1 MLLNSNKALAGVS
14 MLSALSVIVL
24 MSGAYFFTNTFFF
37 TALAAYLVGYSV
49 NKYNL
54 KYGSMQLVVCT
65 ILDAFLN
72 PDKVNWM
79 LYLALGSYLIICEWI
94 FRKWNRIVDIRKKM
108 RRQLVYNCIVFN
120 VMYIPVIVLFQ
131 EILMGEKAKEVLPEN
146 ATLCVVILWV
156 LGQVGW
162 LIYDKAY
169 RVFFQTLQR
178 RKL

>member
-1 MLLNSNKALAGVS
+1 
-14 MLSALSVIVL
+14 
-24 MSGAYFFTNTFFF
+24 
-37 TALAAYLVGYSV
+37 
-49 NKYNL
+49 
-54 KYGSMQLVVCT
+54 
-65 ILDAFLN
+65 
-72 PDKVNWM
+72 M

-120 VMYIPVIVLFQ
+120 TMYIPVIVLFQ
-131 EILMGEKAKEVLPEN
+131 EMLLGEKAKEVLPEN
-146 ATLCVVILWV
+146 AILCVVILWV
-156 LGQVGW
+156 LGQIGW